1 MALER
6 DNQSVIALS
15 YLWYHTPSQG
25 VTVNFGPVDTHGMRS
40 LTFGLMLEDALD
52 PADVINIFVFDSP
65 DGITWTA
72 VPDYKLL
79 PTEGIVNGQHVVVSP
94 AVGTTPPYTYSQTV
108 GVPSCERYVRL
119 DLFGSSVKGSPL
131 IDVVAMMIPED
142 QAFRLWDPESL
153 ILDGQP

>member
-6 DNQSVIALS
+6 DNQSVIALR
-15 YLWYHTPSQG
+15 YLWYET
-25 VTVNFGPVDTHGMRS
+25 VTNNATQSFGPVDTHGMRS
-40 LTFGLMLEDALD
+40 LTFGLMLEDAPD
-52 PADVINIFVFDSP
+52 PADVINIFVYDSP
-65 DGITWTA
+65 DGITWTQ

-79 PTEGIVNGQHVVVSP
+79 PTEGGPQHVVVIP
-94 AVGTTPPYTYSQTV
+94 AMGTTPPYTYCQTV